1 MRKICFDDLP
11 CPSPQHKGWPWT
23 SQPQSTPSSKSSYD
37 TGYPRISIVTPTYNR
52 AEFLEQALRSVLLQ
66 GYPNLQ
72 YIVIDGGSTD
82 GSVDIIK
89 KYEPWIN
96 YWVSEPDRGQSHALN
111 KGLERADGELLAW
124 INSDDFYHPG
134 AFHAIAEAYLSDPSL
149 GLIFG
154 DAHSLDD
161 QGNLMGKP
169 NLPTLLDYPSL
180 LKNWGPTWIL
190 QPTSFF
196 SAKAWQEC
204 GPIDENL
211 HYAMDMDLILKIAK
225 AGFPFKRID
234 DMISYV
240 ISHPD
245 AKTTAMREY
254 LAVENAFILLS
265 RHGELAET
273 SAMFYLKE
281 WLANPLIKSRSIINR
296 ITSHPIYKL
305 LSPFYRAFKNKKS

>member
-1 MRKICFDDLP
+1 MRELYPIELP
-11 CPSPQHKGWPWT
+11 LPPAGKSDWPWT
-23 SQPQSTPSSKSSYD
+23 EPDQSLLPRRSD
-37 TGYPRISIVTPTYNR
+37 GRDWPRISIITPTYKR
-52 AEFLEQALRSVLLQ
+52 AEFLEQAIRSVLLQ

-89 KYEPWIN
+89 KYEPWIA
-96 YWVSEPDRGQSHALN
+96 YWVSESDRGQSHALN
-111 KGLERADGELLAW
+111 KGLNHADGELLAW
-124 INSDDFYHPG
+124 INSDDFYQPG
-134 AFHAIAEAYLSDPSL
+134 ALYAIAEAYVGDPSL

-154 DAHSLDD
+154 DARSLDIC
-161 QGNLMGKP
+161 GNVTGKP
-169 NLPTLLDYPSL
+169 NSPTQLDYPTL

-196 SAKAWQEC
+196 SKKAWQQC
-204 GPIDENL
+204 GPIDESL

-225 AGFPFKRID
+225 AGFQLKRID
-234 DMISYV
+234 TLIAHV

-254 LAVENAFILLS
+254 LVVENAFILLS

-273 SAMFYLKE
+273 SAMFYLKDC
-281 WLANPLIKSRSIINR
+281 LADPLIKARGIIR
-296 ITSHPIYKL
+296 KITDHPIYNFFA
-305 LSPFYRAFKNKKS
+305 PVYRAFKKA